1 MGLFKSAEGLD
12 DDGWSLAEPLLFLDV
27 PDHFEGEFG
36 EEFVDEGEAEM
47 LEVPQHL
54 AKVTVSMLEVEFLGE
69 GVGFQDVE
77 TLGLD

>member
-1 MGLFKSAEGLD
+1 
-12 DDGWSLAEPLLFLDV
+12 
-27 PDHFEGEFG
+27 
-36 EEFVDEGEAEM
+36 M

-77 TLGLD
+77 TLGFD